1 MHTEE
6 EKNDKEKA
14 QIQALRSGNHSA
26 IRSTLK
32 ELRIHG
38 KVSILPEVFDLLAEQ
53 EDEELLLEISSFLND
68 LKDQE
73 AAEHLSRAILNPE
86 YKAVQTPLVAACWQ
100 NGLSYGKFITT
111 FVEVVLSGSY
121 SAAIEAFTV
130 IEEAIGD
137 LEDKQ
142 RVQVVKKLKHGIL
155 ESAAEKKPL
164 ISELIKVVENYKA

>member
-1 MHTEE
+1 MQTEE
-6 EKNDKEKA
+6 EKKNQEKL

-38 KVSILPEVFDLLAEQ
+38 KVSILPEIFELLAEQ
-53 EDEELLLEISSFLND
+53 EDEELVLEISSFLND

-73 AAEHLSRAILNPE
+73 AAEQISLAILNPE

-100 NGLSYGKFITT
+100 NGLSYGKYIAT
-111 FVEVVLSGSY
+111 FAEVVLSGSY

-137 LEDKQ
+137 LDDKQ
-142 RVQVVKKLKHGIL
+142 RVQVVKKLKNGI
-155 ESAAEKKPL
+155 SGADAEKKPL
-164 ISELIKVVENYKA
+164 ISELIKVIQTY

>member
-1 MHTEE
+1 MQAEE
-6 EKNDKEKA
+6 EKKNKEKL

-38 KVSILPEVFDLLAEQ
+38 KVSILPEIFDLLADQ
-53 EDEELLLEISSFLND
+53 EDEELILEISSFLND

-73 AAEHLSRAILNPE
+73 AAEQLSLAIVNPD
-86 YKAVQTPLVAACWQ
+86 YKDVQTPLVAACWQ
-100 NGLSYGKFITT
+100 NGLSYGKFIAS

-142 RVQVVKKLKHGIL
+142 RERVVKKLKNGIL
-155 ESAAEKKPL
+155 RADAEKKPL
-164 ISELIKVVENYKA
+164 ISELIKVIENY

>member
-1 MHTEE
+1 MQTEE
-6 EKNDKEKA
+6 EKKNKEKL

-38 KVSILPEVFDLLAEQ
+38 KVSILPEIFDLLADQ

-73 AAEHLSRAILNPE
+73 AAEQLSRAIISPE

-100 NGLSYGKFITT
+100 NGLSYGKFIAS

-121 SAAIEAFTV
+121 TAAIEAFTV
-130 IEEAIGD
+130 IEEAIGE
-137 LEDKQ
+137 LEDKE
-142 RVQVVKKLKHGIL
+142 RAKVVTKLKSGML
-155 ESAAEKKPL
+155 EADEQKQAL
-164 ISELIKVVENYKA
+164 ISELIKVVESY